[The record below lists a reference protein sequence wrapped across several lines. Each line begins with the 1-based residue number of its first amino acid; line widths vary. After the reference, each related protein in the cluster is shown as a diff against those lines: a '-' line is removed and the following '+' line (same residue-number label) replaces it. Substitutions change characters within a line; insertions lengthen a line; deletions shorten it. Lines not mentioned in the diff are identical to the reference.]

1 VRVALVVST
10 LVLFAACSAPTAT
23 GPSATPAAA
32 TSAPPTPSPAAC
44 AAVPPHQAA
53 GPVLYSTDLSAPCA
67 GRVLGSTAGDSLSA
81 TPDLTGYRIV
91 FKFGPGVEWG
101 AGPDAADYAPAKTSD
116 DVRGEV
122 DVEQVSG
129 SDKTLVGFECRV
141 QLLGGRETGGYRLMV
156 ARSGAYFIERF
167 GDSPKVLT
175 SGSSPATVAATN
187 HLMAECL
194 GSKLALFLNGKE
206 VASVSD
212 GAITTG
218 LIGIYARN
226 QDAASTELVFKN
238 LVVTGP

>member
-1 VRVALVVST
+1 VRMALVVST
-10 LVLFAACSAPTAT
+10 LVLFAACSSPTAT

-44 AAVPPHQAA
+44 AVPPHQAT
-53 GPVLYSTDLSAPCA
+53 GPVLYSTDLSARCA
-67 GRVLGSTAGDSLSA
+67 GRVFQSTAGDSLSA
-81 TPDLTGYRIV
+81 TPDLTGYRV
-91 FKFGPGVEWG
+91 VLRTGPGVEFG

-141 QLLGGRETGGYRLMV
+141 QLVGGRPTGGYRLMV

-206 VASVSD
+206 IVSVSD

-218 LIGIYARN
+218 LIGIYART
-226 QDAASTELVFKN
+226 QDTASTELVFKN
-238 LVVTGP
+238 FSVTGP